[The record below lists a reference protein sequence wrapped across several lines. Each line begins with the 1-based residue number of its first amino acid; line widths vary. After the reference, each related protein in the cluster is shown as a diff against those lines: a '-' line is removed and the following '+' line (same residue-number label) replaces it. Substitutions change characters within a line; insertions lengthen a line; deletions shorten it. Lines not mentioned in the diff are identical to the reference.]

1 MKKSFVLLVIL
12 SFLYF
17 SLSAQQGMLVADEN
31 LNGEGSDYSL
41 GIHTGAFD
49 CNQTVK
55 YPYTIGVLG
64 QYNYVP
70 DVSKNWYFGA
80 ELGAFYTQGKE
91 KDDKYGRLVKAAFA
105 DLTIYPGL
113 SFPLGSEFA
122 EEDNAVLRL
131 KKMAQARKFRI
142 GLGFTVA
149 MPLIKK
155 SEGVGVNVDPIKA
168 GFGFSLRTSYDLPNR
183 LTLFANATR
192 IGRDLDGLGFVNST
206 STERIAAN
214 EHKVS
219 YYYKLGILWN
229 FLAK

>member
-1 MKKSFVLLVIL
+1 MKKSFVLFVII
-12 SFLYF
+12 SFFYF
-17 SLSAQQGMLVADEN
+17 SSSAQQGMLVADEN

-41 GIHTGAFD
+41 GIHTGVFD

-55 YPYTIGVLG
+55 YPYNIGILG
-64 QYNYVP
+64 QYNYIP

-91 KDDKYGRLVKAAFA
+91 KDDKYGRSVKAAFA

-155 SEGVGVNVDPIKA
+155 SEGHGVNVDPVKA

-192 IGRDLDGLGFVNST
+192 IGRDLDGLGFVSST
-206 STERIAAN
+206 STERIEAN

-219 YYYKLGILWN
+219 YYYKVGILWN